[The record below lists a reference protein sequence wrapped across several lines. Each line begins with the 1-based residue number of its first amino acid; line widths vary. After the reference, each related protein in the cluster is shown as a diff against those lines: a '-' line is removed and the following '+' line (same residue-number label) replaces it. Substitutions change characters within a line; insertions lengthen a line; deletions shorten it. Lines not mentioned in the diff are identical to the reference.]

1 MVVET
6 GWEDGIELDGTE
18 VDGMWGGSLTDVK
31 EIRSLIPPSKNVK
44 LQIAGYMIFGKYEN
58 GDDRNWKQIMLK
70 FRVVDGINVGGEI
83 KYKGT
88 VVSQTLPY
96 FANPGYYD
104 YTKPFFKG
112 GQFLIPL
119 IQVVKATGID
129 SPTLI
134 KGGLTDENAEQI
146 GKAADGKMLIGS
158 IMQTKATVKDPETGK
173 YVESGDLVNEVKFFK
188 AVPDS
193 ALV

>member
-1 MVVET
+1 MVEET
-6 GWEDGIELDGTE
+6 SWEDGVVAEGKEGDF
-18 VDGMWGGSLTDVK
+18 WGGSLTDVK
-31 EIRSLIPPSKNVK
+31 EIRTLIPPSKNVK
-44 LQIAGYMIFGKYEN
+44 LQITGFLLFDKYEN

-70 FRVVDGINVGGEI
+70 FRVVEGVNVGGEV

-88 VVSQTLPY
+88 IVSQTLPY
-96 FANPGYYD
+96 FANPNNYD
-104 YTKPFFKG
+104 YTKPFFGK

-119 IQVVKATGID
+119 IQIVKATGIE
-129 SPTLI
+129 SPSMI
-134 KGGLTDENAEQI
+134 KGGLTDANAEQI
-146 GKAADGKMLIGS
+146 GKSLENKLIIGS